1 MTSRTPECQTILI
14 EPLKGWERLNLH
26 DVWEYRELLYFFIW
40 RNLKVSYARTKLGF
54 GWAVLKPMLTVAVF
68 TLIFGWLTQVPSD
81 GIPYPLFVFSALLP
95 WQLFAR
101 VVAGAG
107 SSMVANENLITK
119 VYFPR
124 VIAPLSIAITA
135 LADFGIGFGMLLGMM
150 WYYGSAVGSGVWAL
164 PLLTIVTMAAG
175 LGVGLWLATLN
186 AWCRD
191 IGQAQQLILQLWLFA
206 TPVIYPASLIPEG
219 WRFFYAINPMAGVVE
234 GFRQLLLTGEGHS
247 GFMILP
253 SVITAV
259 LLLISGL
266 YVFRR
271 TEQTIADAV

>member
-135 LADFGIGFGMLLGMM
+135 LSDFGIGFGMLLGMM
-150 WYYGSAVGSGVWAL
+150 
-164 PLLTIVTMAAG
+164 
-175 LGVGLWLATLN
+175 
-186 AWCRD
+186 
-191 IGQAQQLILQLWLFA
+191 
-206 TPVIYPASLIPEG
+206 
-219 WRFFYAINPMAGVVE
+219 
-234 GFRQLLLTGEGHS
+234 
-247 GFMILP
+247 
-253 SVITAV
+253 
-259 LLLISGL
+259 
-266 YVFRR
+266 
-271 TEQTIADAV
+271 